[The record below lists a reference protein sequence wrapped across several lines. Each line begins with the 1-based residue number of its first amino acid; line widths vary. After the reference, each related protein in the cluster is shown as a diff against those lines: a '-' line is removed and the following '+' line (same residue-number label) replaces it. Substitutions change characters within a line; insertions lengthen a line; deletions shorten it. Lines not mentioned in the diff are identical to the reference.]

1 MQKYETFKNDF
12 HPPLNSFIGP
22 FSLSSFR
29 FTNYIEMEKALQ
41 ITISLFLS
49 FAFAKME
56 RNKCLA
62 TAIKIL

>member
-29 FTNYIEMEKALQ
+29 FTNYIEMEKAADYH
-41 ITISLFLS
+41 LF
-49 FAFAKME
+49 
-56 RNKCLA
+56 
-62 TAIKIL
+62 IP